1 MGDES
6 DPISVL
12 RRISQEA
19 GRDII
24 DVLITVYGGG
34 YINQKLT
41 FEERKALRA
50 KSYRALKALG
60 IEK

>member
-12 RRISQEA
+12 RRISHET

-24 DVLITVYGGG
+24 DVLTTVYGGG